1 MMPSRTM
8 WAQSARDRSLHV
20 LSGVRFDSAQR
31 LGRVTSPRAALVYEP
46 TGDVALHASW
56 SRAFRAPTWNE
67 RFIRQRFEPEEA
79 APNTI
84 VVFQGDPDLKRERI
98 DSAQAGLSWRLNPPL
113 VVKGDLYHHRIFG
126 FIYRGEPEVR
136 PGSPDASLH
145 QD

>member
-98 DSAQAGLSWRLNPPL
+98 DSTQAGLFRRLKPEL
-113 VVKGDLYHHRIFG
+113 VGKVDLYHNKIFR
-126 FIYRGEPEVR
+126 FIYPGEPER
-136 PGSPDASLH
+136 APRAPDEGRH
-145 QD
+145 P